1 MKTTTTI
8 IAAFMLTGCAYRY
21 GTGYFMND
29 IPVQRRPVQQEVVED
44 QETTLPVPSATPSA
58 KPDPCPEEPV
68 KTTTL
73 QVTNQ
78 IDQKNQTLTTTAVTE
93 SHLSTPPC
101 E

>member
-1 MKTTTTI
+1 MI
-8 IAAFMLTGCAYRY
+8 ITACMLTGCAYRY

-29 IPVQRRPVQQEVVED
+29 IPIQRHPVQQEVVAD
-44 QETTLPVPSATPSA
+44 QETTTPPVPSATPSA
-58 KPDPCPEEPV
+58 KPDPCQDEPV

-93 SHLSTPPC
+93 SHLSKTPC

>member
-1 MKTTTTI
+1 MNKTTI
-8 IAAFMLTGCAYRY
+8 IFALMLTGCAYRY
-21 GTGYFMND
+21 GAGYFMND
-29 IPVQRRPVQQEVVED
+29 VLQRPVHVVDPLLEP
-44 QETTLPVPSATPSA
+44 ETTAQPVASAAPSA
-58 KPDPCPEEPV
+58 KPPCPEEPV

-93 SHLSTPPC
+93 SHISNSPC

>member
-1 MKTTTTI
+1 MNKTTI
-8 IAAFMLTGCAYRY
+8 IFALMLTGCAYRY
-21 GTGYFMND
+21 GAGYFMND
-29 IPVQRRPVQQEVVED
+29 VPQQPVHVVDPPPEP
-44 QETTLPVPSATPSA
+44 ETTAQPVASAAPSA
-58 KPDPCPEEPV
+58 KPPCHEEPV